1 MKRFHSLALAAA
13 VSASVVMFANA
24 PAVADQGMQG
34 IAAKPFMSRHH
45 ALHPHRWESV
55 RTVPVTRVAAIPTAA
70 LCGGPWCGRDFVL
83 LLGIGF

>member
-34 IAAKPFMSRHH
+34 TAAKPFTSWHH
-45 ALHPHRWESV
+45 ALHPHRASV
-55 RTVPVTRVAAIPTAA
+55 RMVPVTRVAAIPTAA
-70 LCGGPWCGRDFVL
+70 ICGGPWCGRDFVL